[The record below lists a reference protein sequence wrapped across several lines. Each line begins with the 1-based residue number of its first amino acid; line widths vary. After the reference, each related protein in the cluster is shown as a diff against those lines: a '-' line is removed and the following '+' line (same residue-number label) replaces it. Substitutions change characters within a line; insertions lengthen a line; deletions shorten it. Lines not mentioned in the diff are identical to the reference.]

1 MIKRS
6 RVIVWQQ
13 TRGTGFVLHSK
24 SRAEGSTNSVSKCV
38 METGPKE
45 RKELFTVKTNLDPRV
60 YKTAIE
66 ETIKMCEYL
75 WVVMF
80 ACSRLGDW
88 DIFQPYTP
96 YVVCMYNM

>member
-1 MIKRS
+1 
-6 RVIVWQQ
+6 
-13 TRGTGFVLHSK
+13 
-24 SRAEGSTNSVSKCV
+24 

-75 WVVMF
+75 
-80 ACSRLGDW
+80 
-88 DIFQPYTP
+88 
-96 YVVCMYNM
+96 